1 MTKEVDFLVKLRD
14 AAAIVLDAANERL
27 ESLAPPGAGPST
39 SYDLS
44 KIKWEPK
51 TGPRGP
57 YEMTSDT
64 NNPDYKLLLEDLR
77 VHKDKFRKDQFFIWI
92 FEDGK
97 QIGRKR
103 V

>member
-1 MTKEVDFLVKLRD
+1 MSSNDVEFLVKVRD
-14 AAAIVLDAANERL
+14 AAALLLDACTERL
-27 ESLAPPGAGPST
+27 EKLGPTGTSAQ
-39 SYDLS
+39 SYDLA

-51 TGPRGP
+51 TGPKGP

-77 VHKDKFRKDQFFIWI
+77 AHKDKFRKDQFFIWI